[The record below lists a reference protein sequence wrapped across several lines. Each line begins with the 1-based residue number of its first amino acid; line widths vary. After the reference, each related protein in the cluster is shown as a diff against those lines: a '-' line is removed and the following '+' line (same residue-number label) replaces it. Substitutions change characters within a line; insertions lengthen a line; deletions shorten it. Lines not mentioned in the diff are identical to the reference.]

1 MTQTQ
6 INKIALAAVALSL
19 ALFVASAPAHSESAP
34 AHAVGVSVPTEASTL
49 SQVLLDADF
58 EDGEEFDG

>member
-6 INKIALAAVALSL
+6 INKIALAAIALSL
-19 ALFVASAPAHSESAP
+19 ALFVASAPAHAIG
-34 AHAVGVSVPTEASTL
+34 AHAVTGPMPAEASTL

-58 EDGEEFDG
+58 KDGHEFDG